1 MKLND
6 RLMAAEHDNFYLE
19 LVLDDYESRVI
30 PELRDEIFAVESLVD
45 SCDQIMG
52 SPGVYYAPPHVEEAE
67 IVTTPSIETPIM
79 PCLLPGVDPPVPK
92 PIIGNVSTFVHL
104 NQNQNQNHNKNHN
117 HNHNVLAQSEN
128 IMKPTMTNR
137 RKHRKPLPDP
147 NPTDHVFE
155 LNNCWVKAKV
165 ELGVCSASIE
175 SALSDVGHEAA
186 AFVQSTAVEL
196 SKATNQI
203 VAAVKE
209 DAKTG
214 TLRQVADTS
223 RAVSLIVNKQATA
236 AVIGGAL
243 VAAKAFVLV
252 NSTLSTGWEE
262 VIKSFG

>member
-1 MKLND
+1 
-6 RLMAAEHDNFYLE
+6 
-19 LVLDDYESRVI
+19 
-30 PELRDEIFAVESLVD
+30 
-45 SCDQIMG
+45 
-52 SPGVYYAPPHVEEAE
+52 
-67 IVTTPSIETPIM
+67 
-79 PCLLPGVDPPVPK
+79 
-92 PIIGNVSTFVHL
+92 
-104 NQNQNQNHNKNHN
+104 
-117 HNHNVLAQSEN
+117 
-128 IMKPTMTNR
+128 MTNR

-147 NPTDHVFE
+147 NPTAHVFE